1 MPKLFRSYCRA
12 DSHDSTSFKKDE
24 DMGLGPNW
32 GRDDGFSSAP
42 YVAAEVRETRIPKV
56 QQLNTV
62 EGNPNPKNFRILQS
76 ERIGRFVILLV
87 NYPDCNNFEGD
98 KILVFEGVSVD
109 ELQSL
114 TSLDPHFCD
123 SKVHPSPLARFVP
136 TLNGWV
142 HATKFCKN
150 T

>member
-42 YVAAEVRETRIPKV
+42 YVAAEVQKTRIPKV
-56 QQLNTV
+56 QQLNPV

-87 NYPDCNNFEGD
+87 NL
-98 KILVFEGVSVD
+98 IAI
-109 ELQSL
+109 
-114 TSLDPHFCD
+114 T
-123 SKVHPSPLARFVP
+123 SKVTRFLSLKVC
-136 TLNGWV
+136 LWMNYSL
-142 HATKFCKN
+142 
-150 T
+150 